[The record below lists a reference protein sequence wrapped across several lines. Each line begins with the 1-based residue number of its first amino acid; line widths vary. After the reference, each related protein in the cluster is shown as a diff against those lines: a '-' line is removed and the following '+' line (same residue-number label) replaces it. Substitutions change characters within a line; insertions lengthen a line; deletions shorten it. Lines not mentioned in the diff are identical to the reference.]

1 MITFVRT
8 DLIAPGKQAE
18 AMAFAHQIA
27 KLVEKLTGHKVAVS
41 IPVGGNPF
49 RVAWVVALP
58 YLAALESSMGK
69 LLGNAD
75 YMKQVERA
83 ASFFLPGK
91 AQDEIWSTI

>member
-8 DLIAPGKQAE
+8 DFIAPGKQAE
-18 AMAFAHQIA
+18 ALAFAHQIA
-27 KLVEKLTGHKVAVS
+27 KLVEKLTGHKVGVS

-49 RVAWVVALP
+49 RVAWVLSLP
-58 YLAALESSMGK
+58 DLASVESSMSK

-75 YMKQVERA
+75 YMKQVESA

-91 AQDEIWSTI
+91 TQDEMWSSI